1 MNVSRTGSGLLID
14 LADEAETDR
23 LGRAIAGALLLEVV
37 IGLVGPLGAGKTRL
51 SRAIAEALGVDPR
64 AIASPTFVLIH
75 EYEGRI
81 PVYHFDVYRLTSPA
95 AFEDLGAADY
105 WKAGGV
111 CLVEWA
117 DRVRDLLPA
126 DAWWIAIEPLDGS
139 SRRVRIDFPEASP
152 PLSDRLETA
161 LGGGADPSNKAAPNA
176 PHATNC

>member
-1 MNVSRTGSGLLID
+1 MKVSQIDSGLRID

-23 LGRAIAGALLLEVV
+23 LGRAIADVLEANVV

-51 SRAIAEALGVDPR
+51 SRAIAEAFGVDPR

-75 EYEGRI
+75 EYEGRLPI
-81 PVYHFDVYRLTSPA
+81 YHFDAYRLTSPP

-105 WKAGGV
+105 WKAGGI

-126 DAWWIAIEPLDGS
+126 DAWWISIEPLDAS
-139 SRRVRIDFPEASP
+139 SRRIRIDFPASA
-152 PLSDRLETA
+152 SSSSSRLEAA
-161 LGGGADPSNKAAPNA
+161 LKDESAVPGRFDGPEAA
-176 PHATNC
+176 T